1 MLNQTFCSSW
11 YKEEIKENNAWLIY
25 AIGVNFGEGIFMHD
39 KVCKFV
45 KKETLSQVNPSEFCE
60 ISKNT
65 FFMEQPWATTSV
77 NIKAYFLSLSF
88 NCLLSTVFYL
98 STTHLDRKE

>member
-25 AIGVNFGEGIFMHD
+25 AKSVNFGEGIFMHA
-39 KVCKFV
+39 KACNFIKE
-45 KKETLSQVNPSEFCE
+45 ETLSQVIPSEFCE

-65 FFMEQPWATTSV
+65 FFMEQPCATTSV
-77 NIKAYFLSLSF
+77 NIKANFLCLNF
-88 NCLLSTVFYL
+88 NCPLSTVFCL
-98 STTHLDRKE
+98 PPI

>member
-25 AIGVNFGEGIFMHD
+25 AKSVNFGEGIFMHA
-39 KVCKFV
+39 KACNFIKE
-45 KKETLSQVNPSEFCE
+45 ETLSQVIPSEFCE

-77 NIKAYFLSLSF
+77 NIKANFLCLNF
-88 NCLLSTVFYL
+88 NCPLSTVFCL
-98 STTHLDRKE
+98 PPI